1 MHKDESRHEW
11 RMENARRIK
20 EALERMGFS
29 SSHGARTNT
38 ARAIAE
44 DLTRLTGET
53 VTAGDVYGWIK
64 TGRIHKRHVPGL
76 AEYTGLPQEHFLG
89 SSNAEPAVTSPVDPE
104 TQILLKVIPQLQPE
118 ARKRMLAALNETQ
131 AALKAP
137 KDQPLPAALEM
148 MVRRLQGLSAGEL
161 EQITKIVNGVIAAM
175 LPVQSKPRAVSKAYA
190 RAAEA
195 MEKAA

>member
-29 SSHGARTNT
+29 SEHGNRTNT
-38 ARAIAE
+38 ARSIAD

-76 AEYTGLPQEHFLG
+76 AQYTGVPQEHFLG
-89 SSNAEPAVTSPVDPE
+89 SEAAAKATPVDPE

-131 AALKAP
+131 AALAAP
-137 KDQPLPAALEM
+137 KVAPIPPAVESI
-148 MVRRLQGLSAGEL
+148 VRKLSGLSAGEL
-161 EQITKIVNGVIAAM
+161 EQITKVVNGVIAAM
-175 LPVQSKPRAVSKAYA
+175 LPAQTKPRAVSKAYA